1 MKTILQKSLFISCLF
16 IVAIW
21 AGNPYPVHAQPAI
34 HVTIGN
40 YTATTPGEYLY
51 MPITV
56 TNMPNTIA
64 SISMSLLFDP
74 NVITYM
80 ADTLVN
86 PGFAG
91 GFFLTNITGSGS
103 NYLLAWFGISPF
115 PLTGTQQLAT
125 LKFQYNGG
133 SCNLT
138 WDTLTGG
145 QTLYANIN
153 GIMIPAVF
161 VSGTVNGGSTVSC
174 SNSISYT
181 TTGNTVSFTGN
192 TTGGTAPYDYT
203 WYFGDGTTSSS
214 QNPTHTYAQAGIYNV
229 GLSTMDTFFC
239 YAVSSAQIPVS
250 MSSLDGCIDLGVP
263 LDTGSVV
270 LYNQNVLGGGFSAC
284 DTVLINECYT
294 IPNILPG
301 NYLLKAMP
309 VDVSAFWYTHLPT
322 YFGNTPFWT
331 LADTISTLQLNNP
344 YNITL
349 IYAFQPLAGPGN
361 IGGVVTNGFKFT
373 TSGIPA
379 PGIEVLLTDMTDQV
393 LMITYSDANG
403 EFSFDNLAYGSYK
416 VRAEVTSIPVVPW
429 VVTLSAASPVV
440 DYLHISIT
448 PGGILTSVQNE
459 LPDSPFSIDAIYP
472 SPAANVLNLDIRSAD
487 GMPIVIEFM
496 DVLGQRLMSRTE
508 NLSHGVNHLVINTE
522 GFNPGLCFMRLLC
535 SDGKTLQM
543 PVLIAR

>member
-1 MKTILQKSLFISCLF
+1 MKTILQKSLLISCLF
-16 IVAIW
+16 IFAIW
-21 AGNPYPVHAQPAI
+21 AGNPYPVHAQLPI
-34 HVTIGN
+34 EVSIGN
-40 YTATTPGEYLY
+40 YTATTPGEYIHI
-51 MPITV
+51 PITIS
-56 TNMPNTIA
+56 NIPNDLH
-64 SISMSLLFDP
+64 SMSMTFLYSP
-74 NVITYM
+74 NVITYISDS
-80 ADTLVN
+80 AVN
-86 PGFAG
+86 PALAS
-91 GFFLTNITGSGS
+91 GFFLTN
-103 NYLLAWFGISPF
+103 NNLYEFKLAWFGLTPLA
-115 PLTGTQQLAT
+115 LTGTQQLVT
-125 LKFQYNGG
+125 LKFQYNYGA
-133 SCNLT
+133 CNLT
-138 WDTLTGG
+138 WDTMSMG
-145 QTLYANIN
+145 QNQISNAN
-153 GIMIPAVF
+153 GTVIPTVF
-161 VSGTVNGGSTVSC
+161 VNGSINGGSPISC

-181 TTGNTVSFTGN
+181 MSGTTVSFTGN
-192 TTGGTAPYDYT
+192 ATGGTAPYNYT

-214 QNPTHTYAQAGIYNV
+214 QNPTHTYAQPGLYNV
-229 GLSTMDTFFC
+229 GLATMDTFFC
-239 YAVSSAQIPVS
+239 YATSSVPIQVS
-250 MSSLDGCIDLGVP
+250 MASFNGCIDLGVP

-270 LYNQNVLGGGFSAC
+270 LYNQNVLGGGFSAF

-361 IGGVVTNGFKFT
+361 IGGTVTTGLKFT
-373 TSGIPA
+373 TSGVPA

-440 DYLHISIT
+440 DYLNISIT
-448 PGGILTSVQNE
+448 PGGIVTSLQDGIQVNA
-459 LPDSPFSIDAIYP
+459 FSIDAVYP
-472 SPAANVLNLDIRSAD
+472 NPAANVLNLDIRSAD
-487 GMPIVIEFM
+487 GIPVLLEFT
-496 DVLGQRLMSRTE
+496 DVLGQKLLTRSE
-508 NLSHGVNHLVINTE
+508 QLSIGSNHLVINTE
-522 GFNPGLCFMRLLC
+522 SLRSGLCFMRLRC
-535 SDGKTLQM
+535 SDGKTLQA